1 MRVLAVVPG
10 PERHG
15 VVVHGVAV
23 ARAVGA
29 DVVRD
34 LAPVSADAVHVQ
46 FTDALF
52 GPDIASAATAFERWR
67 SCVDGP
73 VVVTLHDVPG
83 ADDDRD
89 RDARRTA
96 GYARVVQAA
105 DAVVVSA
112 EHEAAR
118 LRHLTTPW
126 VVPLLVPRLAASGPV
141 PDWAGPPSV
150 GVLGFVYPGKGHDVA
165 LEVAAEHGVRCVV
178 AGGPSPGHEPLVAAL
193 RHRAEAL
200 GVDLHV
206 TGGLTEAD
214 LHAAA
219 RAVTA
224 PLAAYRTLG
233 ASGSLATWHAACRR
247 PVVTASDYA
256 RELDRR
262 WPGCVRITDDVLSAV
277 GLALADPGSTWL
289 QEPPQLDV
297 AREHLAVF
305 RSVLR

>member
-29 DVVRD
+29 EVVRD
-34 LAPVSADAVHVQ
+34 LSAVSADVLHVQ

-52 GPDIASAATAFERWR
+52 GPDIATAAAAFETWR
-67 SCVDGP
+67 AQVDAP

-83 ADDDRD
+83 GDAESDRD
-89 RDARRTA
+89 RRRAA
-96 GYARVVQAA
+96 GYARVVRAA

-112 EHEAAR
+112 QHEAER
-118 LRHLTTPW
+118 LRHLVTPW
-126 VVPLLVPRLAASGPV
+126 VVPLPVPRLPEPGPV
-141 PDWAGPPSV
+141 PDWAGAPTV

-165 LEVAAEHGVRCVV
+165 LEVAAEVGVRVV
-178 AGGPSPGHEPLVAAL
+178 AAGGPSPGHEPLVEAL
-193 RHRAEAL
+193 RRRAADL
-200 GVDLHV
+200 GVGLHV
-206 TGGLTEAD
+206 TGGLSEAD

-219 RAVTA
+219 RAVTV

-247 PVVTASDYA
+247 PVVTPNDYA
-256 RELDRR
+256 HELDAR
-262 WPGCVRITDDVLSAV
+262 WPGCVRLADDLVPAV
-277 GLALADPGSTWL
+277 AQALAEPHSTWL
-289 QEPPQLDV
+289 QEPPRLDV
-297 AREHLAVF
+297 AQEHLAVY
-305 RSVLR
+305 RSVLP

>member
-1 MRVLAVVPG
+1 MLAVVPG
-10 PERHG
+10 PEWHG

-23 ARAVGA
+23 GRAVGA
-29 DVVRD
+29 DVVRV
-34 LAPVSADAVHVQ
+34 LSPVTADVVHVQ

-52 GPDIASAATAFERWR
+52 GPDIASAAAAFEQWR
-67 SCVDGP
+67 AQVDAP

-83 ADDDRD
+83 GDSDAA
-89 RDARRTA
+89 RDARRTD
-96 GYARVVQAA
+96 GYARVMRAA

-118 LRHLTTPW
+118 VRSLTSPW
-126 VVPLLVPRLAASGPV
+126 VVPLPILPLAAPGPV
-141 PDWAGPPSV
+141 PDWASGRTL

-165 LEVAAEHGVRCVV
+165 LQVAAEAGLQVV
-178 AGGPSPGHEPLVAAL
+178 AAGGPSPGHEPLVDAL
-193 RHRAEAL
+193 RREADRL

-206 TGGLTEAD
+206 TGGLSDSD

-219 RAVTA
+219 RAVTV

-247 PVVTASDYA
+247 PVVRPSAYA
-256 RELDRR
+256 RELDNR
-262 WPGCVRITDDVLSAV
+262 WPGCVRLAEDLVAAVAEAADDPA
-277 GLALADPGSTWL
+277 STWFDA
-289 QEPPQLDV
+289 PPQLDV
-297 AREHLAVF
+297 AQEHLAVY